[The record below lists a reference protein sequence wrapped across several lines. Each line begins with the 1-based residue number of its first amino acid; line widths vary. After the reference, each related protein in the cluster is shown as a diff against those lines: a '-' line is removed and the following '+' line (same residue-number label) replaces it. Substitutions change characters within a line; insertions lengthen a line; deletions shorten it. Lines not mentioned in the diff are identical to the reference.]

1 MRLNVWHM
9 HCWHNSWAS
18 LYYLIPKHVC
28 CGSDEEGQIAKLW
41 TSARKIQENNHACAH
56 TQIHREPWN
65 ITQDHTQ
72 KCTWTVSAHLTP
84 PSQYHYS
91 SVLDKKTYTY
101 TPTRQ
106 PIESPI
112 SSSPSR
118 LPLSSKGWWSV
129 ERLRAHIIIYIPECY
144 RPSWFTKQLKFL
156 EKRLTLFVC
165 EQQLREDDLCRQDSL
180 LRRS

>member
-1 MRLNVWHM
+1 MGHYVCHPIIRSLGPSGAHKGPNFIFKMMRLNVWHM
-9 HCWHNSWAS
+9 HCWHNSWVS

-28 CGSDEEGQIAKLW
+28 CGSDGEGQIAKLW

-84 PSQYHYS
+84 PPSQYHYS
-91 SVLDKKTYTY
+91 SVLDKKTHTY

-106 PIESPI
+106 PIGSPFQAAQ
-112 SSSPSR
+112 SAP
-118 LPLSSKGWWSV
+118 
-129 ERLRAHIIIYIPECY
+129 
-144 RPSWFTKQLKFL
+144 
-156 EKRLTLFVC
+156 TL
-165 EQQLREDDLCRQDSL
+165 Q
-180 LRRS
+180 